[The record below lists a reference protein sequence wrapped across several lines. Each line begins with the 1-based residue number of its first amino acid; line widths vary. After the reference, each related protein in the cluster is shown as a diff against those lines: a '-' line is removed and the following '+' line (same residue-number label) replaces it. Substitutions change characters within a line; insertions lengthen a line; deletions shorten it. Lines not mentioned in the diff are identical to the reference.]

1 MAAET
6 RDAQSMGWQT
16 PAPMRF
22 VPVPTAATASH
33 QQQQQ
38 HPAASCGNETDAP
51 WQSRPPPRVRFG
63 QTETAPAAQIPS
75 ACWSSMSVPPG
86 TGTAAAANLNPTSPR
101 WPQASS
107 QALPAAVAAGTPMY
121 PLGSQQPMIHV
132 FGSSTQSNSKS
143 ARSSS
148 WSPAMPVDQEAE
160 VGIEQQQ
167 QYRLRAWKLQIPAD
181 LPLPLIDGQQLSVGK
196 SFFVVGNL
204 LGEGTYARVWSA
216 TRELKGSRD
225 SESEAAIKEM
235 RCGEGYGVLPG
246 ATLARALFEV
256 SAMQELELHGHACK
270 EAIRAPRVI
279 DHQVWPCLDA
289 PGTYLMRVAMSR
301 CRGKPLDVWLDS
313 RCASIAAS
321 RGQQPTVD
329 VRADWCESL
338 LEAVGIAGAMMRQL
352 APTFERLNTCV
363 AFHRDVNSRNI
374 LVHCAEPE
382 PEEQAGALEFSLVD
396 FGAARAKANWLAGS
410 GDGSWRE
417 ENPTGDAR
425 YWGPASWARMQEGPE
440 ALETDSA
447 LRWQYAQGLD
457 MVALATC
464 ALEAFCR
471 LQAAGRSDEAKQAAA
486 KAPEGLEKQL
496 PAAVQCL
503 QHSWSEYWSL
513 SLSSFTALAKYS
525 AEALQGGQ
533 RALLAWDELLK
544 QDTPRTLRVK
554 LRALC
559 SDLAGLAALCPAA
572 AEASAAGCLPSMVA
586 RTGPRFLKAAAWIQ
600 AGKTLSALQ
609 EMLSE
614 SSNCTWDRV
623 LASLQPEQSKEGPLA
638 ESASPER
645 CNPKEPQS
653 PLEKVDLSSPQTVPA
668 CNLADAPK
676 MVIAASMAQ
685 AGGPAMPAKSLLS
698 IGEEVE
704 ERPQENGQEAE
715 QGSEETAANSA
726 AITGPQPDWAE
737 CFKGLAH
744 AAKRSA

>member
-1 MAAET
+1 
-6 RDAQSMGWQT
+6 
-16 PAPMRF
+16 
-22 VPVPTAATASH
+22 
-33 QQQQQ
+33 
-38 HPAASCGNETDAP
+38 
-51 WQSRPPPRVRFG
+51 
-63 QTETAPAAQIPS
+63 
-75 ACWSSMSVPPG
+75 
-86 TGTAAAANLNPTSPR
+86 
-101 WPQASS
+101 
-107 QALPAAVAAGTPMY
+107 MY
-121 PLGSQQPMIHV
+121 PLGFQQPMIPV
-132 FGSSTQSNSKS
+132 FGSSARSNSRS

-148 WSPAMPVDQEAE
+148 WSPAMLVDKEAE
-160 VGIEQQQ
+160 VGLEQQH
-167 QYRLRAWKLQIPAD
+167 RLHAWQLQIPAE
-181 LPLPLIDGQQLSVGK
+181 LPPPLSDGQQVSVGK
-196 SFFVVGNL
+196 SFFVVGDL

-216 TRELKGSRD
+216 TREPKGNNDNER
-225 SESEAAIKEM
+225 EAAIKEM

-256 SAMQELELHGHACK
+256 SAMQELELHGHACQ
-270 EAIRAPRVI
+270 EAVRAPKVF

-313 RCASIAAS
+313 RCASMAAF
-321 RGQQPTVD
+321 RGQQPPGEMC
-329 VRADWCESL
+329 ADWCESL
-338 LEAVGIAGAMMRQL
+338 LEAVGIAGAMLRQL

-382 PEEQAGALEFSLVD
+382 PEEQEGALEFSLVD
-396 FGAARAKANWLAGS
+396 FGAARTKSTWLADS

-440 ALETDSA
+440 ALQRDSA

-464 ALEAFCR
+464 ALEALCR
-471 LQAAGRSDEAKQAAA
+471 LQGAGRPLEEMQTAA
-486 KAPEGLEKQL
+486 KAPKGLEQQL

-513 SLSSFTALAKYS
+513 SLSSFTALAQYS

-544 QDTPRTLRVK
+544 HDTPRILRVK

-559 SDLAGLAALCPAA
+559 SDLASLAALCPAA
-572 AEASAAGCLPSMVA
+572 AEASAAGCLRA
-586 RTGPRFLKAAAWIQ
+586 RTGPRMPKADAWAE

-614 SSNCTWDRV
+614 SSKCTWDRV
-623 LASLQPEQSKEGPLA
+623 LSSLQPEQPKEEQPAHPEYQVPLQA
-638 ESASPER
+638 VHPQNQVPLGESMTPER
-645 CNPKEPQS
+645 CSPAQPDPKEAQS
-653 PLEKVDLSSPQTVPA
+653 PMEKVDLSSPQTFPA
-668 CNLADAPK
+668 CSLADAAV
-676 MVIAASMAQ
+676 MVIAASMGDSLEVAK
-685 AGGPAMPAKSLLS
+685 AGDTAMPAKSLLN
-698 IGEEVE
+698 IGEAVEVTSTL
-704 ERPQENGQEAE
+704 ENGQEPE
-715 QGSEETAANSA
+715 QGSEETASNSA
-726 AITGPQPDWAE
+726 KTGLEPDWAE